1 MTNWERTRI
10 KMQPTDSIRNEQPSN
25 HKEKEDILEVYN
37 LSKTFQIKDTS
48 GRKGQLQAVNDVS
61 FTIQKG
67 ETFSLV
73 GESGCGKSTLARTI
87 LGLHPAD
94 DGSKIVFKGED
105 ITNLPRAKQK
115 QFARQAQLIFQD
127 PSACLNPR
135 RTIRQILLE
144 PFKIHKMKNG
154 EAKITELL
162 DLVGLASRYLDM
174 YPHEMSGGQKQRVGI
189 ARALA
194 LDPELI
200 VCDEPVSALD
210 VSIQAQVINLLEDLQ
225 KQLDLTYLFIS
236 HDLSVVHHISD
247 RIGVMYLG
255 EIVELTTRDK
265 LYDEAQ
271 HPYTKSLLSSIPETD
286 GQQREKIILKG
297 DVPSPSNP
305 PAGCKFHTR
314 CPAVMDICKKEVP
327 EFTQTNH
334 DHTVACHLYTK

>member
-1 MTNWERTRI
+1 
-10 KMQPTDSIRNEQPSN
+10 MQQIDTISKEISPNHNETEN
-25 HKEKEDILEVYN
+25 ILEVSH
-37 LSKTFQIKDTS
+37 LRKTFQIKGAD
-48 GRKGQLQAVNDVS
+48 GKKCLLRAVNDVS
-61 FTIQKG
+61 FTIKKG

-73 GESGCGKSTLARTI
+73 GESGCGKSTLAKTI

-94 DGSKIVFKGED
+94 DGSKIIFKGED
-105 ITNLPRAKQK
+105 ITNMPRSKQK

-135 RTIRQILLE
+135 RTIKQILLE
-144 PFKIHKMKNG
+144 PFKIHKIKNG
-154 EAKITELL
+154 EAKIKELL
-162 DLVGLASRYLDM
+162 DLVGLGSRYLDM

-225 KQLDLTYLFIS
+225 QQLNLTYLFIS

-247 RIGVMYLG
+247 RVGVMYLG

-265 LYDEAQ
+265 LYEETQ

-286 GQQREKIILKG
+286 GKSREKIILKG

-305 PAGCKFHTR
+305 PAGCRFHTR
-314 CPAVMDICKKEVP
+314 CPSVMDICKREAP
-327 EFTQTNH
+327 GFIQTDN
-334 DHTVACHLYTK
+334 DHSVACHLFTK

>member
-1 MTNWERTRI
+1 
-10 KMQPTDSIRNEQPSN
+10 MQPIDTTNKVTSSTHDEME
-25 HKEKEDILEVYN
+25 HILEVSH
-37 LSKTFQIKDTS
+37 LRKSFPIKKAD
-48 GRKGQLQAVNDVS
+48 GKKGLLRAVNDVS
-61 FTIQKG
+61 FTMRKG

-87 LGLHPAD
+87 LGLHPSD
-94 DGSKIVFKGED
+94 DGSKVVFKGED
-105 ITNLPRAKQK
+105 ITNMPKTKQK

-135 RTIRQILLE
+135 RTIRQILME
-144 PFKIHKMKNG
+144 PFKIHKLKNG
-154 EAKITELL
+154 EAKIVELL
-162 DLVGLASRYLDM
+162 DLVGLGSRYLDM
-174 YPHEMSGGQKQRVGI
+174 YPYEMSGGQKQRVGI

-194 LDPELI
+194 LEPELI

-225 KQLDLTYLFIS
+225 QQLNLTYLFIS

-247 RIGVMYLG
+247 RVGVMYLG

-265 LYDEAQ
+265 LYEETQ

-286 GQQREKIILKG
+286 GTSREKIILKG

-314 CPAVMDICKKEVP
+314 CPAVMDVCKRKAP
-327 EFTQTNH
+327 DFIQTNT
-334 DHTVACHLYTK
+334 DHYVACHLFTK